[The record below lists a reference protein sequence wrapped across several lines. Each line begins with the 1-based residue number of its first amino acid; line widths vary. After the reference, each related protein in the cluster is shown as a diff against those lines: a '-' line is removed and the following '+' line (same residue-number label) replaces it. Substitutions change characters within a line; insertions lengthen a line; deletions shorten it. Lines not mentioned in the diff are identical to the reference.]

1 MCCTQA
7 QKLAEKCEA
16 KPKSGL
22 KARGEQLVLKLYLM
36 RPVCLRQQPEAKLCC
51 APLSDLQQ
59 K

>member
-51 APLSDLQQ
+51 APLSDL
-59 K
+59 